1 MKFNKNI
8 IPTHKLSI
16 KPFHQQESRKVRE
29 REVEVKQ
36 EEVHAVKQ
44 SVSMDST
51 SSNKTRISP
60 TEDFDEEMQDLKV
73 SIPFEDSDLVKRT
86 FKGIQ

>member
-16 KPFHQQESRKVRE
+16 KPVHQQESRKVGE

-36 EEVHAVKQ
+36 EEVHAAKQ
-44 SVSMDST
+44 SVS
-51 SSNKTRISP
+51 I
-60 TEDFDEEMQDLKV
+60 DEEMQDLKV
-73 SIPFEDSDLVKRT
+73 SVPFEDNDLVKRT